1 MWLRYFLLKTGSA
14 LLLADEV
21 LLSVVLQLLII
32 SIMVHLLP
40 FFLIN

>member
-32 SIMVHLLP
+32 SIIGSFVAL
-40 FFLIN
+40 FF